1 MINISKKSPWTLIIL
16 SLGFIMAVLDTT
28 GVVLA
33 VPSIDK
39 VLNISFN
46 DSIWILN
53 AYILSLSGLLLLSG
67 NLVRKYGAK
76 KLFIFGMLLFI
87 VASVGASFS
96 INIWMMVIFRLLQG
110 TGAALFMPSS
120 MTLLFISYPEASER
134 AKILGIW
141 TTIISVATGTGSLIG
156 GTLITTLGW
165 RSIFLINIP
174 LGLIAVTYI
183 GLQSIETS
191 YNSKLKI
198 NVTDN
203 LVLFFAL
210 TSLVIYLVNGKQ
222 YGYSNVINI
231 LFGLLFII
239 LVGVLFLIEKNSAH
253 PIIPLIL
260 LTRKKFLTAN
270 LFGLVINI
278 SLYGLTLVLGL
289 YFQTQLGYSAMIS
302 GLLILPGMGILIL
315 GNLFYT
321 KMIQKI
327 KISTLISISAMITIV
342 SALILLVFSIKFNPV
357 QSTTIII
364 FFATMC
370 FGLGILTPAT
380 TTILMESSG
389 AEYSSIAGAALNT
402 NKQIGGLLGTT
413 VLGIIIS
420 SNSSNWQNILIFT
433 FVLQVILYGITIIID
448 RMNR

>member
-1 MINISKKSPWTLIIL
+1 
-16 SLGFIMAVLDTT
+16 MAVLDTT